1 MQTKQAPRYPTKI
14 QINLDGATGNIHYV
28 LGLCHHIMRE
38 LKLGDQERQEFENDT
53 RLDGSKDYQQ
63 ILDTCQNW
71 FGLIYVKR
79 NN

>member
-14 QINLDGATGNIHYV
+14 QIRLDGATGNVHYV
-28 LGLCHHIMRE
+28 LGVCRHIMRE
-38 LKLGDQERQEFENDT
+38 LELGYQERQEFANDT

-71 FGLIYVKR
+71 FGLIYIKR